1 MNIYIIL
8 FAAIAFEVL
17 GTMLLPVSQ
26 NFSKLFP
33 SAILLISYGVSF
45 YLLALLSQKLS
56 LAIIYAS
63 WAGLGVFSVALL
75 SYVFYK
81 QTLNWQTIIGLF
93 LIVIGVTIVN
103 LYRGQQFWKWAERL
117 LCQRG
122 KVWNHWRIHLGNLW
136 WRWKP
141 CLSFTCLN

>member
-1 MNIYIIL
+1 VNIYITL

-26 NFSKLFP
+26 NFSKLLP
-33 SAILLISYGVSF
+33 SAVLLISYSVSF
-45 YLLALLSQKLS
+45 YLLALLSQKLP

-103 LYRGQQFWKWAERL
+103 LYR
-117 LCQRG
+117 
-122 KVWNHWRIHLGNLW
+122 
-136 WRWKP
+136 
-141 CLSFTCLN
+141 S

>member
-1 MNIYIIL
+1 MNLYLIL

-26 NFSKLFP
+26 NFSKPFP
-33 SAILLISYGVSF
+33 SSILLISYGVSF
-45 YLLALLSQKLS
+45 YLLALLSQKLP

-81 QTLNWQTIIGLF
+81 QTLNWQTIVGTSRYRVDLSLQDRATQMF
-93 LIVIGVTIVN
+93 VISG
-103 LYRGQQFWKWAERL
+103 R
-117 LCQRG
+117 
-122 KVWNHWRIHLGNLW
+122 RI
-136 WRWKP
+136 
-141 CLSFTCLN
+141 

>member
-1 MNIYIIL
+1 VSIYITL

-33 SAILLISYGVSF
+33 SAVLLISYSASF
-45 YLLALLSQKLS
+45 YLLALLSQKLP

-75 SYVFYK
+75 SYIFYK

-103 LYRGQQFWKWAERL
+103 LYR
-117 LCQRG
+117 
-122 KVWNHWRIHLGNLW
+122 
-136 WRWKP
+136 
-141 CLSFTCLN
+141 S